1 MEATTSEAT
10 PVAMTPAD
18 EEEEELMRPISEPQP
33 PSNPAPSNEM
43 FEIEVSVIGVR
54 RVHCVHG
61 WNIYKPYFQVIDVDS
76 ESTGEDDDD
85 EDEEDEEDLSLIH
98 I

>member
-43 FEIEVSVIGVR
+43 FEIEVGVILGQRPLFRPSKQVYRRDTAVR
-54 RVHCVHG
+54 GLHCFHG
-61 WNIYKPYFQVIDVDS
+61 ISIN
-76 ESTGEDDDD
+76 
-85 EDEEDEEDLSLIH
+85 LISR
-98 I
+98 